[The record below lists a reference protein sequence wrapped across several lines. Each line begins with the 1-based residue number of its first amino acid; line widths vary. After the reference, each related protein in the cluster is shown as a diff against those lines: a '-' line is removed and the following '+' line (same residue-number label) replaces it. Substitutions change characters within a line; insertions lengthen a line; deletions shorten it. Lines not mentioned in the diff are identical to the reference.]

1 MHLELDPSPNG
12 WTNACSLIQHDTS
25 ETGNRHDNPWIHF
38 FSLCLF
44 IVGFHELERNVFFHW
59 RKFRRTALEIAISP
73 GTETWRNH
81 RLRKPQFMA
90 FYGMEK
96 SQNIR
101 RIHIWQH
108 KKRITRPTEQKSWRY
123 PFEMAG
129 HIIVFQ
135 SLAQPLLLS
144 PSVGFARETWVSAL
158 KHDQFFLGKNKPLMV
173 ESLLFSTVCWW

>member
-38 FSLCLF
+38 FFSLSLHRWF
-44 IVGFHELERNVFFHW
+44 SRVGTKCFFSL
-59 RKFRRTALEIAISP
+59 KKIQKNRTWNCDFAWHGNLTESQIEETAIHGILWHGKVTKHP
-73 GTETWRNH
+73 TNPHLTTQKTHHQANRT
-81 RLRKPQFMA
+81 
-90 FYGMEK
+90 
-96 SQNIR
+96 
-101 RIHIWQH
+101 
-108 KKRITRPTEQKSWRY
+108 KKLTISVWDGWP
-123 PFEMAG
+123 
-129 HIIVFQ
+129 HHCVQ